1 MGTQR
6 DEREEL
12 GIVSSAQKEMG
23 SGLFIG
29 GVVATADGGV
39 N

>member
-6 DEREEL
+6 DEREGL

-29 GVVATADGGV
+29 SLVATVTGV
-39 N
+39 S

>member
-6 DEREEL
+6 DERE
-12 GIVSSAQKEMG
+12 GMGTVSSAQKEMG

-29 GVVATADGGV
+29 GGVASVTGV
-39 N
+39 S